1 MRGQSGLEGSVSQE
15 IPQEK
20 DPTYQDRK
28 VAGVGEDG
36 RGRRKAQGREDP
48 TDERREEGERG
59 FGPFPSFYIGMATA
73 SGGEMEVSTTY
84 TTMCTSDR

>member
-1 MRGQSGLEGSVSQE
+1 MRGQSGLEGSGSQE

-48 TDERREEGERG
+48 TDERRGRG
-59 FGPFPSFYIGMATA
+59 KGLWTFPELLYRNGDSFRRGN
-73 SGGEMEVSTTY
+73 GGFYYVHY
-84 TTMCTSDR
+84 